1 MRRRQVYMLRW
12 LCYLVIPLLLNA
24 CVSDIKKINEIAAQK
39 EIGDENGSNVEV
51 NVMEDG
57 YVRVKIQAPETLRHM
72 NGENKTEFN
81 KGVKAFT
88 YNAQHKVESWLTA
101 KNAVLQEQQDQVI
114 WMKVKDDVVV
124 VNSKGEKLN
133 TEELTW
139 DARAKKI
146 SSDAFV
152 KIRTK
157 DEIIYGNGFVSN
169 EDFSEYTIKKIT
181 GTIAVKD
188 NSMNTAPPS
197 DSMFSNNPTTP

>member
-1 MRRRQVYMLRW
+1 MHFSHVNTLRW
-12 LCYLVIPLLLNA
+12 LILLVFPLLLSS
-24 CVSDIKKINEIAAQK
+24 CVSDIKKINEIASQK

-51 NVMEDG
+51 NVMEEG

-88 YNAQHKVESWLTA
+88 YNPQHKVESWLTA

-114 WMKVKDDVVV
+114 WMKVKNDVIV

-139 DARAKKI
+139 DAKAKKI

-152 KIRTK
+152 KITTK
-157 DEIIYGNGFVSN
+157 DEIIFGNGFVSN

-188 NSMNTAPPS
+188 NSINNTPPS
-197 DSMFSNNPTTP
+197 DSMFSSNPATP